1 LSALLLG
8 QPAAAHVDVRPGVV
22 EQGAVAELRVELPQL
37 REGPGPERLVVEG
50 AGIEVLSTGLQ
61 ERFGPETRWLVRLRA
76 HGPPGRVPIV
86 LRAIFPDGR
95 AVEVDSALT
104 VVPAAADEPFP
115 VAGVIV
121 GVLLAVGFA
130 AAALRLAR
138 RKA

>member
-1 LSALLLG
+1 M
-8 QPAAAHVDVRPGVV
+8 DVRPGVV
-22 EQGAVAELRVELPQL
+22 EQGAVTEIRVELPQL
-37 REGPGPERLVVEG
+37 REGPAPERLVVEG

-61 ERFGPETRWLVRLRA
+61 GRAGPETRWLVRLQA
-76 HGPPGRVPIV
+76 DAPPGRVPIV
-86 LRAIFPDGR
+86 LRAVFADGR

-115 VAGVIV
+115 VAAVIV

-130 AAALRLAR
+130 ASALLLLAR

>member
-1 LSALLLG
+1 MT
-8 QPAAAHVDVRPGVV
+8 
-22 EQGAVAELRVELPQL
+22 ELRVELPRL
-37 REGPGPERLVVEG
+37 REGRGPERLVVEG

-61 ERFGPETRWLVRLRA
+61 ERAGPETRWLVRLRA
-76 HGPPGRVPIV
+76 DGPPGRTQIM

-104 VVPAAADEPFP
+104 VVPAATDEPFP

-121 GVLLAVGFA
+121 GGLLAVGFA